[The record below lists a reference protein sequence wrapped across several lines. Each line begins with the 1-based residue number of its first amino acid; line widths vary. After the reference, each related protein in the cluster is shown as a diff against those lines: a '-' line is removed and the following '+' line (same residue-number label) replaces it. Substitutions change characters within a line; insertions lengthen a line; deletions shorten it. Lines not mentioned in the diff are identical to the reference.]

1 MKEHMNSRRLIG
13 SLVVLAL
20 LLGSTFV
27 PLARAAC
34 ALPRAN
40 AAACP
45 SCAGALPSAGASLTT
60 DRSCCAAP
68 SNLAERD
75 PATFVPTG
83 GPGDDRAPAA
93 AVILPAARGP
103 IVVLAPRASLA
114 VAAHPPGLSPP
125 LLRTTI
131 LLI

>member
-1 MKEHMNSRRLIG
+1 MNARRLIG

-40 AAACP
+40 TAACP
-45 SCAGALPSAGASLTT
+45 SCAGAPSSAEASLAA

-68 SNLAERD
+68 STLAERD
-75 PATFVPTG
+75 PATFVPGG

-93 AVILPAARGP
+93 AVILPSARVA
-103 IVVLAPRASLA
+103 IAVLAPRASQA
-114 VAAHPPGLSPP
+114 VAADPPGPSPP

>member
-1 MKEHMNSRRLIG
+1 MKEHMNPRRLIG

-20 LLGSTFV
+20 LAGSTFV

-34 ALPRAN
+34 AIPKAN
-40 AAACP
+40 TAACP
-45 SCAGALPSAGASLTT
+45 SCTGGPSPTGASVST

-68 SNLAERD
+68 SSLAERD
-75 PATFVPTG
+75 PATV
-83 GPGDDRAPAA
+83 APSSGSVETLSAA
-93 AVILPAARGP
+93 ALLPAAHAA
-103 IVVLAPRASLA
+103 IVVSMRRDART
-114 VAAHPPGLSPP
+114 VAARPPGLSPP